1 MVKEWDELKLNEL
14 HILEEITI
22 QGSKIAHLYRS
33 KLSCFNFLILKNF
46 IYKFILIILHL
57 TSILSR
63 YFIVFFDIVFT
74 CSYVLSYSG
83 YD

>member
-33 KLSCFNFLILKNF
+33 KLSCFNFLILENF
-46 IYKFILIILHL
+46 IHKFIFLLFCI
-57 TSILSR
+57 
-63 YFIVFFDIVFT
+63 
-74 CSYVLSYSG
+74 
-83 YD
+83 